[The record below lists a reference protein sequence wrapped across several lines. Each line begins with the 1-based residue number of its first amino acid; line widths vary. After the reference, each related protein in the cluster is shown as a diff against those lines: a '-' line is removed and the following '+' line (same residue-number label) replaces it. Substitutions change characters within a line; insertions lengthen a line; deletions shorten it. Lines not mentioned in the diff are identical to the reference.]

1 MENTDEAGCGRGIPG
16 WGWTGDPLES
26 AEFCR
31 RFPTLT
37 VPSTPVTP
45 IETDALIVGA
55 GPAGL
60 FQVFELGLLGIKSH
74 IVDTLKHPGGQCAEL
89 YPDKPIY
96 DIPALPVCGAQEL
109 VDRLMQQVAPMG
121 PVFHFGE
128 EVAALQ
134 KQEDGRFFLR
144 TSAGTEFLARAVV
157 IAAGLGSFQPRRLG
171 VEGCEALE
179 DRQVHYRVRS
189 AAEFAGQRL
198 VIFGGGDSA
207 LDWVIDLNGKAKS
220 IVHVHRR
227 NEFKA
232 APASVARMR
241 ELVAAGKMEYIEG
254 IASAIAVEDG
264 RLTGV
269 TIKRSD
275 GTAQDVPAD
284 HLLAF
289 FGLHPKLG
297 PIAEWGFE
305 LERKAIKVD
314 TAKFQTS
321 VPGIF
326 AIGDINTYPGKKKL
340 ILSGFHEAALAAFAI
355 AEHLNPAKK
364 VHLQYT
370 TTSPIMQKRLG
381 VTE

>member
-1 MENTDEAGCGRGIPG
+1 
-16 WGWTGDPLES
+16 
-26 AEFCR
+26 
-31 RFPTLT
+31 LT
-37 VPSTPVTP
+37 VSSTPVTP

-109 VDRLMQQVAPMG
+109 VERLMQQIAPMA
-121 PVFHFGE
+121 PVFHLGE
-128 EVAALQ
+128 EVAGLQ
-134 KQEDGRFFLR
+134 QQDDGRFFLR
-144 TSAGTEFLARAVV
+144 TSAGTEFLAKTVV

-171 VEGCEALE
+171 VEGCDAFE

-189 AAEFAGQRL
+189 AADFAGQRL

-207 LDWVIDLNGKAKS
+207 LDWVIDLNGKARS

-227 NEFKA
+227 SEFKA

-241 ELVAAGKMEYIEG
+241 ELVADGKMEYIEG
-254 IASAIAVEDG
+254 IASGITVDDG

-269 TIKRSD
+269 TIKRTD
-275 GTAQDVPAD
+275 GASQDVAAD

-297 PIAEWGFE
+297 PIADWGFE
-305 LERKAIKVD
+305 LEKKAIKVD

-321 VPGIF
+321 ITGIF

-381 VTE
+381 VGA

>member
-1 MENTDEAGCGRGIPG
+1 M
-16 WGWTGDPLES
+16 
-26 AEFCR
+26 
-31 RFPTLT
+31 T
-37 VPSTPVTP
+37 VPSTPATP

-74 IVDTLKHPGGQCAEL
+74 VVDTLQHPGGQCAEL

-109 VDRLMQQVAPMG
+109 VERLMQQIAPMS

-128 EVAALQ
+128 EVAELT
-134 KQEDGRFFLR
+134 KQDDGRFFLR
-144 TSAGTEFLARAVV
+144 TSADTEFLAKTVV

-171 VEGCEALE
+171 VEGCDAFE

-220 IVHVHRR
+220 IVQVHRR

-254 IASAIAVEDG
+254 IASGIAIEDG

-275 GTAQDVPAD
+275 GTAHEVAAD

-305 LERKAIKVD
+305 LEKKAIKVD

-321 VPGIF
+321 IPGIF

-355 AEHLNPAKK
+355 AEYLNPAKK

>member
-1 MENTDEAGCGRGIPG
+1 LSTDNAPPVAGQPVEA
-16 WGWTGDPLES
+16 
-26 AEFCR
+26 
-31 RFPTLT
+31 
-37 VPSTPVTP
+37 
-45 IETDALIVGA
+45 DAVVIGA

-60 FQVFELGLLGIKSH
+60 FQVFELGLLGVKSH
-74 IVDTLKHPGGQCAEL
+74 VVDTLKHPGGQCAEL

-109 VDRLMQQVAPMG
+109 VDRLLQQIKP
-121 PVFHFGE
+121 FHPAFHLGE
-128 EVAALQ
+128 EVTRLARR
-134 KQEDGRFFLR
+134 EDGRFDLR
-144 TSAGTEFLARAVV
+144 TSAGTHFIARAVV

-171 VEGCEALE
+171 LEGCEAFE
-179 DRQVHYRVRS
+179 DRQIHYRVRS
-189 AAEFAGQRL
+189 AADFHGQRL

-207 LDWVIDLNGKAKS
+207 LDWVLDLQGKAAS
-220 IVHVHRR
+220 IVQVHRR
-227 NEFKA
+227 PGFRA
-232 APASVARMR
+232 APASVARMQ
-241 ELVAAGKMEYIEG
+241 ELVAAGKIAYIEG
-254 IASAIAVEDG
+254 TAAALRTAGD

-269 TIKRSD
+269 TVKRSD
-275 GTAQDVPAD
+275 GTLEDLDAD
-284 HLLAF
+284 YVLAF

-297 PIAEWGFE
+297 PVAEWGLE
-305 LERKAIKVD
+305 LDKKAIKVD

-364 VHLQYT
+364 MHLQYT

-381 VTE
+381 VNE

>member
-1 MENTDEAGCGRGIPG
+1 MSDASQEKTQS
-16 WGWTGDPLES
+16 TG
-26 AEFCR
+26 
-31 RFPTLT
+31 
-37 VPSTPVTP
+37 P
-45 IETDALIVGA
+45 IETDALIIGA

-60 FQVFELGLLGIKSH
+60 FQVFELGLLGIRSH
-74 IVDTLKHPGGQCAEL
+74 VVDTLRHPGGQCAEL

-109 VDRLMQQVAPMG
+109 VDRLMKQIEPMH

-128 EVAALQ
+128 EVTEL
-134 KQEDGRFFLR
+134 ERRDDGRFLLR
-144 TSAGTEFLARAVV
+144 TSAGSAFLAKTVV

-171 VEGCEALE
+171 VEGCDAFE

-189 AAEFAGQRL
+189 AADFHDQRL

-207 LDWVIDLNGKAKS
+207 LDWVLDLHGKARS

-227 NEFKA
+227 AEFRA
-232 APASVARMR
+232 APASVARMK
-241 ELVAAGKMEYIEG
+241 ELVAAGKLEYIEG
-254 IASAIAVEDG
+254 IASALRTEGD
-264 RLTGV
+264 RLVGV
-269 TIKRSD
+269 TIKRTD
-275 GTAQDVPAD
+275 GQMQDVDAD

-305 LERKAIKVD
+305 LEKKAIRVD
-314 TAKFQTS
+314 TARFQTS

-381 VTE
+381 VAGE

>member
-1 MENTDEAGCGRGIPG
+1 LSEAA
-16 WGWTGDPLES
+16 PL
-26 AEFCR
+26 AAAA
-31 RFPTLT
+31 
-37 VPSTPVTP
+37 P
-45 IETDALIVGA
+45 IETDALVIGA

-60 FQVFELGLLGIKSH
+60 FQVFELGLLGIRCH
-74 IVDTLKHPGGQCAEL
+74 VVDTLQHPGGQCAEL

-96 DIPALPVCGAQEL
+96 DIPAVPVCGAQEL
-109 VDRLMQQVAPMG
+109 VDRLMQQVAPMQ
-121 PVFHFGE
+121 PQFHFGE
-128 EVAALQ
+128 EVTTLVRL
-134 KQEDGRFFLR
+134 EDGRFRLA
-144 TSAGTEFLARAVV
+144 TSLGTTFVAKTVV
-157 IAAGLGSFQPRRLG
+157 VAAGLGSFQPRRLG
-171 VEGCEALE
+171 VEGVEAFE

-189 AAEFAGQRL
+189 AAAFQDQRL

-207 LDWVIDLNGKAKS
+207 LDWVLDLNGKARS

-232 APASVARMR
+232 APVSVARMR
-241 ELVAAGKMEYIEG
+241 QLVAAGKMEYVEG
-254 IASAIAVEDG
+254 IAAALRTDGG

-269 TIKRSD
+269 TVKRTD
-275 GTAQDVPAD
+275 GVVQDLDAD
-284 HLLAF
+284 HVLAF

-297 PIAEWGFE
+297 PVAEWGLE
-305 LERKAIKVD
+305 LEKKAIKVD
-314 TAKFQTS
+314 TAKFQS
-321 VPGIF
+321 NVPGIF

-381 VTE
+381 VAE

>member
-1 MENTDEAGCGRGIPG
+1 M
-16 WGWTGDPLES
+16 
-26 AEFCR
+26 
-31 RFPTLT
+31 
-37 VPSTPVTP
+37 
-45 IETDALIVGA
+45 
-55 GPAGL
+55 
-60 FQVFELGLLGIKSH
+60 
-74 IVDTLKHPGGQCAEL
+74 
-89 YPDKPIY
+89 
-96 DIPALPVCGAQEL
+96 
-109 VDRLMQQVAPMG
+109 
-121 PVFHFGE
+121 
-128 EVAALQ
+128 
-134 KQEDGRFFLR
+134 
-144 TSAGTEFLARAVV
+144 

-171 VEGCEALE
+171 VEGADAFE
-179 DRQVHYRVRS
+179 DRQIHYRVRNAS
-189 AAEFAGQRL
+189 DFHGQRL

-207 LDWVIDLNGKAKS
+207 LDWVIDLTGKATS

-227 NEFKA
+227 PEFRA
-232 APASVARMR
+232 APASVARMQ
-241 ELVAAGKMEYIEG
+241 ELVAEGRMSYVEG
-254 IASAIAVEDG
+254 IAAGIRSADG

-269 TIKRSD
+269 D
-275 GTAQDVPAD
+275 GQAQRRHRCTTSQAD
-284 HLLAF
+284 HVLAF

-305 LERKAIKVD
+305 LEKKAIKVD

-381 VTE
+381 VNG

>member
-1 MENTDEAGCGRGIPG
+1 MTV
-16 WGWTGDPLES
+16 
-26 AEFCR
+26 
-31 RFPTLT
+31 PTL
-37 VPSTPVTP
+37 SAAA
-45 IETDALIVGA
+45 IETDALIIGA

-60 FQVFELGLLGIKSH
+60 FQVFELGLLGIKCH
-74 IVDTLKHPGGQCAEL
+74 IVDTLKHAGGQCAEL

-109 VDRLMQQVAPMG
+109 VDRLLQQIAPMG

-128 EVAALQ
+128 EVSELQ
-134 KQEDGRFFLR
+134 RQEDGRFFLR
-144 TSAGTEFLARAVV
+144 TSAGTGFMAKTVV

-171 VEGCEALE
+171 VEGCDALE
-179 DRQVHYRVRS
+179 DRQVHYKVRS
-189 AAEFAGQRL
+189 AAEFHGQRL

-227 NEFKA
+227 NEFRA

-254 IASAIAVEDG
+254 TAASISTADG

-269 TIKRSD
+269 TIKRTD
-275 GTAQDVPAD
+275 GSMQEVAAD

-381 VTE
+381 VGE